1 MLMGGQFVSDYGRQ
15 LSIFALP
22 TIAIISL
29 HASAITVT
37 AISGLECAVIPLLA
51 MVAGVL
57 VDRWKRRRTMVA
69 ANAVRFTALAS
80 IPVAAWFHALTVP
93 QLFLTAFIVSLA
105 SLLFDTAYQPFLA
118 FLVGREAYAE
128 GNARM
133 TMSYCV
139 ASALGNGSGGPIVQ
153 ALGAPLAVIAN
164 LTTYVTG
171 TIALL
176 HIRKPE
182 MRAQPQADRS
192 FRREFREG
200 AAIVWRDSF
209 LRNLAFTSGTL
220 YFGGAIVDA
229 VLPLYVYRS
238 LHQTPLF
245 LGIVFAL
252 ASSGLFGGVIV
263 RRLAKQHGALTMLPY
278 IIAAVALGH
287 AACTLAALPV
297 VAILIGRTIVAC
309 AAPAYDVLVQ
319 TMATER
325 AADHQLGRMNAAL
338 RTITNAPIPIGC
350 TLGGVLSGIV
360 GFQGAMLT
368 GAAACLVSCA
378 LFLVLQ
384 AQRNAA
390 TRVQAPIAALQ
401 TAA

>member
-57 VDRWKRRRTMVA
+57 VDRWRRRRTMVA

-80 IPVAAWFHALTVP
+80 IPIAACFHALSVP
-93 QLFLTAFIVSLA
+93 QLFLTAFIVSAA

-153 ALGAPLAVIAN
+153 ALGAPLAIIAN

-176 HIRKPE
+176 NIRKPE
-182 MRAQPQADRS
+182 MRAQPQTDRS

-200 AAIVWRDSF
+200 AAVVWGDSF

-245 LGIVFAL
+245 LGVILAL
-252 ASSGLFGGVIV
+252 ASCGLFGGVLM
-263 RRLAKQHGALTMLPY
+263 RRLAKKRGALTVLPY
-278 IIAAVALGH
+278 VIVAVALGH
-287 AACTLAALPV
+287 AACTLAVLPV
-297 VAILIGRTIVAC
+297 FAILAGRTIVAC
-309 AAPAYDVLVQ
+309 AAPAYDVMVQ

-325 AADHQLGRMNAAL
+325 AADHQLGRMNAAM
-338 RTITNAPIPIGC
+338 RTITNAPIPVGC
-350 TLGGVLSGIV
+350 TLGGILSGVV
-360 GFQGAMLT
+360 GFQGAMLV
-368 GAAACLVSCA
+368 GATACLVSFI
-378 LFLVLQ
+378 LFLTLQ
-384 AQRNAA
+384 ARRSAS
-390 TRVQAPIAALQ
+390 TRVPSAVAAL